1 MIPSAQASYFNE
13 NQILAALDKS
23 EYGELFS
30 QLERV
35 PLNLGDPIYEAETQ
49 INYVYF
55 PETAVFSMLA
65 TMEDGRTVEIGP
77 IGNEGLVGLGVALGS
92 MTAPDRVLVHIA
104 GTALR
109 LKATNL
115 RAELISGQNALSGK
129 LTRYTRMLLAM
140 TARTSACNKLH
151 SIEQQLA
158 RWLLTMNDY
167 VGNELRLTH
176 DLMAL
181 TLGVRRAGVSVAAN
195 SFRSSG
201 VIDYRRGKIH
211 VVDRQ
216 GLEAIACECYEVI
229 KEEYYRLYADLSKG
243 FRSADWLA

>member
-1 MIPSAQASYFNE
+1 MSDGSYFTE
-13 NQILAALDKS
+13 NQILAALPKD
-23 EYGELFS
+23 EYQDLFS

-35 PLNLGDPIYEAETQ
+35 SLNLGDSIYEADAS
-49 INYVYF
+49 ISHVYF

-65 TMEDGRTVEIGP
+65 SMEDGRTVEVGP
-77 IGNEGLVGLGVALGS
+77 IGNEGLVGLRVALGA
-92 MTAPDRVLVHIA
+92 TTTPDRVLVHIA
-104 GTALR
+104 GTAMR
-109 LKATNL
+109 LKATSL
-115 RAELISGQNALSGK
+115 KTELLTNQSALSRS

-167 VGNELRLTH
+167 VGNELRMTH

-195 SFRSSG
+195 NFRSSG
-201 VIDYRRGKIH
+201 VINYRRGQIQ
-211 VVDRQ
+211 VFDRK
-216 GLEAIACECYEVI
+216 GLEAIACECYQVV
-229 KEEYYRLYADLSKG
+229 KAEYDSLYSDLS
-243 FRSADWLA
+243 RD

>member
-1 MIPSAQASYFNE
+1 MIPSAQRAYFTE

-23 EYGELFS
+23 EYAELFS

-35 PLNLGDPIYEAETQ
+35 PLRLGEPVYEVDAR
-49 INYVYF
+49 INHVYF

-65 TMEDGRTVEIGP
+65 TMEDGRTVEVGP
-77 IGNEGLVGLGVALGS
+77 VGHEGLVGLGVALGS
-92 MTAPDRVLVHIA
+92 TTAPDRVLVHIA

-109 LKATNL
+109 LKAASL
-115 RAELISGQNALSGK
+115 KVELISGQKALSHNI
-129 LTRYTRMLLAM
+129 TRYTRMLLAM

-151 SIEQQLA
+151 SLEQQLA

-167 VGNELRLTH
+167 VGKELRLTH

-201 VIDYRRGKIH
+201 VIDYRRGQLH
-211 VVDRQ
+211 LVDRQ
-216 GLEAIACECYEVI
+216 GLEAIACECYQVVR
-229 KEEYYRLYADLSKG
+229 EEYDRLYADLSKG
-243 FRSADWLA
+243 FRLFEP